1 MIADL
6 TGKIAIVTGG
16 AQGIGAGICTV
27 LDQQG
32 AIVVVA
38 DKNEDAAN
46 SVYSRL
52 LNKDSSH
59 VNVDVT
65 DDTSV
70 NDMTKSVISTYG
82 SIDILVNNAGII
94 GAEKWWTREN
104 GNDDDWQTTF
114 DVNVRGVVRCSDA
127 VTPHMLERNY
137 GKQVNI
143 ASIAARRGGSLPFY
157 CVTKAA
163 VVNWTQSKAAALA
176 SSGINVNAICPG
188 LVWTPM
194 TQRITDHR
202 GNFNPGTLRSGY
214 KDKDE
219 FDALVKD
226 WVPMKR
232 EQTPIDIGKVAAFL
246 ASDDAQNITGQAFNV
261 DGGIYMN

>member
-16 AQGIGAGICTV
+16 AQGIGAGICSV

-38 DKNEDAAN
+38 DKNEDAAIFTSEQLSN
-46 SVYSRL
+46 TE
-52 LNKDSSH
+52 SSH
-59 VNVDVT
+59 LAIDVT
-65 DDTSV
+65 DDKSV
-70 NDMTKSVISTYG
+70 TDMTKYVISNYG

-94 GAEKWWTREN
+94 GADEWWTREH
-104 GNDDDWQTTF
+104 GNDDDWQISF
-114 DVNVRGVVRCSDA
+114 DVNVRGVVRCSNA
-127 VTPHMLERNY
+127 VTPYMLARNY

-143 ASIAARRGGSLPFY
+143 ASIAARRGGTLPFY
-157 CVTKAA
+157 CATKAA
-163 VVNWTQSKAAALA
+163 VINWTQSKATALA

-202 GNFNPGTLRSGY
+202 GNFNQATLKSGY

-219 FDALVKD
+219 FDALVQD
-226 WVPMKR
+226 WVPMGR
-232 EQTPIDIGKVAAFL
+232 EQTPIDIGKLAAFL
-246 ASDDAQNITGQAFNV
+246 VSDDAQNITGQAFNV